1 MVQAKPT
8 NPHLK
13 PLEQVLA
20 ARYGWQGGVT
30 WRDYLLAA
38 IDRKAARLGLD
49 ELAYSRMAITSQGE
63 QEALAEIIC
72 NSETRFFREPE
83 QFETLRRRVIPEWL
97 IARGKERRLDLWCV
111 ACSTGEE
118 AYSLAMVVNEGLP
131 ASEHWKPH
139 LMATDLRGSAI
150 IAASQGSYPQ
160 SAIRLIDADL
170 RHRYFVKGE
179 LHGRER
185 HYTVEPNLR
194 KMITFRRANIYDAKF
209 WKHLHH
215 PFDLI
220 ICNNLLLYF
229 HALAIRQT
237 VDRFAE
243 ALRPGGRLVVM
254 KNEAGYIRHSRLKDD
269 PQFPGGFFV
278 KT

>member
-1 MVQAKPT
+1 MIRMKV

-20 ARYGWQGGVT
+20 VRYGWQSGAT
-30 WRDYLLAA
+30 WRDHLLAA
-38 IDRKAARLGLD
+38 IDRKASKLGLD
-49 ELAYSRMAITSQGE
+49 QLAYCRMAITSQGE
-63 QEALAEIIC
+63 QEALAELIC

-83 QFETLRRRVIPEWL
+83 QFDALRHRLIPEWV
-97 IARGKERRLDLWCV
+97 ATRSKERRLDLWCA

-118 AYSLAMVVNEGLP
+118 AYSLAIVVNEGLP
-131 ASEHWKPH
+131 AGSHLKPH

-160 SAIRLIDADL
+160 SALRLIDADL

-179 LHGRER
+179 MHGRER
-185 HYTVEPNLR
+185 HYVVEPSLR
-194 KMITFRRANIYDAKF
+194 KMIAFRRANIYDAKF
-209 WKHLHH
+209 WKHIQH

-220 ICNNLLLYF
+220 VCNNMLLYF

-237 VDRFAE
+237 VERFAE

-254 KNEAGYIRHSRLKDD
+254 KNEVGYVRDRRLKPD
-269 PQFPGGFFV
+269 PQLPGGFFV

>member
-1 MVQAKPT
+1 MKV

-20 ARYGWQGGVT
+20 ARYGWQGGAP
-30 WRDYLLAA
+30 WRDHLLAA

-49 ELAYSRMAITSQGE
+49 QLVYSRMAIASQGE
-63 QEALAEIIC
+63 QQALAEIMC

-83 QFETLRRRVIPEWL
+83 QFQALSGRVIPEL
-97 IARGKERRLDLWCV
+97 LAARHKERRLDLWCA

-118 AYSLAMVVNEGLP
+118 AYSLAMVVNECLP
-131 ASEHWKPH
+131 ASEPWKPH
-139 LMATDLRGSAI
+139 LLATDLRGAAI

-160 SAIRLIDADL
+160 SAIRLVEADL
-170 RHRYFVKGE
+170 RHRYFIKGE
-179 LHGRER
+179 MHGRER
-185 HYTVEPNLR
+185 HYAIEPGLR
-194 KMITFRRANIYDAKF
+194 KMIAFRRANVYDAKF
-209 WKHLHH
+209 WAHIHH

-237 VDRFAE
+237 VERFAG

-254 KNEAGYIRHSRLKDD
+254 KNEAGYVRHPRLKAD
-269 PQFPGGFFV
+269 PQSPDGFFV

>member
-1 MVQAKPT
+1 MKP

-20 ARYGWQGGVT
+20 ARYGWQSGAS
-30 WRDYLLAA
+30 WRDHLLAA

-49 ELAYSRMAITSQGE
+49 ELAYSRMAINSPGE
-63 QEALAEIIC
+63 QEALAEILC

-83 QFETLRRRVIPEWL
+83 QFESLRRRVIPEL
-97 IARGKERRLDLWCV
+97 IAARGKERRLDIWCA

-118 AYSLAMVVNEGLP
+118 AYSLAIVVKEGMPANEQ
-131 ASEHWKPH
+131 WKPH

-160 SAIRLIDADL
+160 SSIRLIDADL

-179 LHGRER
+179 INGRER
-185 HYTVEPNLR
+185 HYAVEPDLR
-194 KMITFRRANIYDAKF
+194 KMIAFRRANIYDAKF

-220 ICNNLLLYF
+220 VCNNLLLYF

-237 VDRFAE
+237 VERFGE

-254 KNEAGYIRHSRLKDD
+254 RNEAGYIRHPRLKSAADLPD
-269 PQFPGGFFV
+269 GFFV
-278 KT
+278 KV

>member
-1 MVQAKPT
+1 MKA
-8 NPHLK
+8 NPHIK

-20 ARYGWQGGVT
+20 ARYGWQSGASV
-30 WRDYLLAA
+30 RDHLLDA
-38 IDRKAARLGLD
+38 IGRKAAKLGLD
-49 ELAYSRMAITSQGE
+49 ELAYSRMAIASPGE
-63 QEALAEIIC
+63 QEALAEILC

-83 QFETLRRRVIPEWL
+83 QFASLRQQVIPEL
-97 IARGKERRLDLWCV
+97 IAARGKERRLDIWCV

-118 AYSLAMVVNEGLP
+118 AYSLAIVVKEGLP
-131 ASEHWKPH
+131 ANEHWKPH

-160 SAIRLIDADL
+160 SAIRLIDAEL

-179 LHGRER
+179 INGRER
-185 HYTVEPNLR
+185 HYLIEPDLR
-194 KMITFRRANIYDAKF
+194 KMIAFRRANIYDAKF

-237 VDRFAE
+237 VTRFSE

-254 KNEAGYIRHSRLKDD
+254 RNEAGYIRHARLKSA
-269 PQFPGGFFV
+269 PELPGGFFV
-278 KT
+278 KS

>member
-1 MVQAKPT
+1 MVQANKV

-20 ARYGWQGGVT
+20 ARYGWQGGAT
-30 WRDYLLAA
+30 WRDHLLAA
-38 IDRKAARLGLD
+38 IDRKAAKLGLD
-49 ELAYSRMAITSQGE
+49 DLVYSRMAATSPGE

-83 QFETLRRRVIPEWL
+83 QFEALRQRVIPEL
-97 IARGKERRLDLWCV
+97 IAVRGKERRLDLWCA

-118 AYSLAMVVNEGLP
+118 AYSLAIVVNEGLP
-131 ASEHWKPH
+131 AGGHWKPQ

-150 IAASQGSYPQ
+150 MAASQGSYPQ
-160 SAIRLIDADL
+160 SSIRLIDADL
-170 RHRYFVKGE
+170 RHRYFVRGDM
-179 LHGRER
+179 HGRER
-185 HYTVEPNLR
+185 HYSIEPNLR

-209 WKHLHH
+209 WKHIHR

-220 ICNNLLLYF
+220 VCNNLLLYF

-237 VDRFAE
+237 VERFAE

-254 KNEAGYIRHSRLKDD
+254 KNEAGYIRHSRLKGDSEL
-269 PQFPGGFFV
+269 PVGFFV
-278 KT
+278 KA

>member
-1 MVQAKPT
+1 MTT
-8 NPHLK
+8 NPHIK

-20 ARYGWQGGVT
+20 ARYGWQGGAT
-30 WRDYLLAA
+30 WRDHLLAA
-38 IDRKAARLGLD
+38 IERKSSKLGLD
-49 ELAYSRMAITSQGE
+49 QLAYCRMAITSQGE

-83 QFETLRRRVIPEWL
+83 QFDALRHRLIPEWV
-97 IARGKERRLDLWCV
+97 ATRGKERRLDLWCA

-118 AYSLAMVVNEGLP
+118 AYSLAIVVNEGLP
-131 ASEHWKPH
+131 VGAALKPH

-160 SAIRLIDADL
+160 SALRMIDADL

-179 LHGRER
+179 MHGRER
-185 HYTVEPNLR
+185 HYIVEPMLR
-194 KMITFRRANIYDAKF
+194 KMIAFRRANVYDPKF
-209 WKHLHH
+209 WKHIQH

-220 ICNNLLLYF
+220 VCNNLLLYF

-237 VDRFAE
+237 VERFAE
-243 ALRPGGRLVVM
+243 ALRPGGRLIVM
-254 KNEAGYIRHSRLKDD
+254 KNEAGYIRHRQLKPDLQL
-269 PQFPGGFFV
+269 PEGFFV
-278 KT
+278 RT